1 MGELWTILLLAFFFG
16 TSFGMIHLI
25 ERVQWRAGDRK

>member
-1 MGELWTILLLAFFFG
+1 MEELWSIVLLAFFFG
-16 TSFGMIHLI
+16 TTFGMIHLI